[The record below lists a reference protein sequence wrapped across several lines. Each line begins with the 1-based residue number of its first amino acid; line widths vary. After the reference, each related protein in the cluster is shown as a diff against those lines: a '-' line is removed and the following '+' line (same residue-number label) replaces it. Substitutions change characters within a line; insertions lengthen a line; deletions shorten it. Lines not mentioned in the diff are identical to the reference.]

1 MKIDT
6 EYYERCIET
15 LQKAFTLLQQEST
28 DSIHYDIYRSACIK
42 EFELILEQ
50 SGKLLRKVL
59 NPYFHTSKE
68 VGKLNFKDLFRHAN
82 LHSLITNEA
91 CERWMKYR
99 DNRNTTAHDY
109 GVGFAEE
116 TLTLL
121 PSFISDAL
129 DLVEIIKIQN
139 NALKG

>member
-1 MKIDT
+1 
-6 EYYERCIET
+6 
-15 LQKAFTLLQQEST
+15 
-28 DSIHYDIYRSACIK
+28 
-42 EFELILEQ
+42 
-50 SGKLLRKVL
+50 
-59 NPYFHTSKE
+59 
-68 VGKLNFKDLFRHAN
+68 
-82 LHSLITNEA
+82 
-91 CERWMKYR
+91 MKYR